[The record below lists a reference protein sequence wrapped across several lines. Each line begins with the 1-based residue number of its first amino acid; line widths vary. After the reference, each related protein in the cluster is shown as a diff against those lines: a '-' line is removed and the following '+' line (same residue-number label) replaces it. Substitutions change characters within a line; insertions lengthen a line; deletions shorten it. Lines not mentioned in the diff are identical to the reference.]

1 MFSRLASDE
10 STKHVTTYSL
20 HPGDPFHN
28 FAMSKSYLGQYLLL
42 NYRYLLLNYRY
53 LLLSYWK
60 AVEMTNMAYHVWTLG
75 AEFEPKEC
83 LLTVNNDYGSPS
95 SVGRSLMAKVVLS
108 GQSHWR
114 WVVVERQRAFCWSP
128 FEDCTILSWAKNQP
142 FMPFTQ
148 KKISSTNCLR
158 NCDPPWII

>member
-28 FAMSKSYLGQYLLL
+28 FAKSKSYLGQYLLL

-95 SVGRSLMAKVVLS
+95 SVGRSLMAKVVYL
-108 GQSHWR
+108 
-114 WVVVERQRAFCWSP
+114 VSP
-128 FEDCTILSWAKNQP
+128 IGAGLWLRGREHFAGHHLRIVLFSVGPK
-142 FMPFTQ
+142 
-148 KKISSTNCLR
+148 TNHSCHLLKR
-158 NCDPPWII
+158 RFQVPTVLEIVIRHE